1 MRVLYISH
9 LLEQSGWG
17 QASRDILQAMDSVGI
32 DVVPRIVYANNPAYK
47 PQGRML
53 ALLQKNSQNCDVVIQ
68 HVLPHLFQY
77 NGNFKKNIG
86 LYYSESSNL
95 NYTPYFSY
103 LNMMDELWVPSK
115 LMVRQ
120 AKESGVKTP
129 IYQIPHPFNQID
141 TSKYNKLP
149 IAECEID
156 DYVFYYLGE
165 ASRRKNLSALIRA
178 FHAEFSF
185 NEPVQLV
192 IKANKPGMSNIDC
205 SNFIN
210 EISAAAK
217 ENSKL
222 YYNTNKFK
230 QEIIITSDMTD
241 DNIRELH
248 KTCDCLVV
256 PSSGE
261 AINLPAMD
269 ALNFG
274 NIVVGN
280 AMTGISEFIRHTE
293 NGYLVD
299 AHEKKCYGM
308 IEGFQDMYSARE
320 SCYEIDE
327 IDLMRGMRWAYNNRD
342 KNTTTLS
349 PTIEEVGLMIK
360 ERLNESSK

>member
-17 QASRDILQAMDSVGI
+17 QASRDILKAMDSVGI
-32 DVVPRIVYANNPAYK
+32 DVVPRVVYANNPSYK

-53 ALLQKNSQNCDVVIQ
+53 SLLQKNSKNCDVVIQ

-77 NGNFKKNIG
+77 DGNFKRNIG
-86 LYYSESSNL
+86 LYYAESGEL
-95 NYTPYFSY
+95 NYTSYFSY
-103 LNMMDELWVPSK
+103 LNMMDELWVPSA
-115 LMVRQ
+115 MMIQQ
-120 AKESGVKTP
+120 AVSAGVKTP

-141 TSKYNKLP
+141 VNKYNRLP
-149 IAECEID
+149 IAECESG

-165 ASRRKNLSALIRA
+165 ATRRKNLSALIRA
-178 FHAEFSF
+178 FHTEFSF

-192 IKANKPGMSNIDC
+192 IKASKPGMSNSEC
-205 SNFIN
+205 ANLIN
-210 EISAAAK
+210 EIATAAK

-222 YYNTNKFK
+222 YYNVSKFK
-230 QEIIITSDMTD
+230 REIIINSDMSD

-274 NIVVGN
+274 NMVVGN
-280 AMTGISEFIRHTE
+280 KNTGIKEFVRHLG
-293 NGYLVD
+293 NGYLVKS
-299 AHEKKCYGM
+299 HLKNCYGM
-308 IEGFQDMYSARE
+308 VDGFKDMYSARE
-320 SCYEIDE
+320 TCYEIDE
-327 IDLMRGMRWAYNNRD
+327 IDLCNGMRWAYNNRG
-342 KNTTTLS
+342 KHTTTLS
-349 PTIEEVGLMIK
+349 PTTEEVGLIIK
-360 ERLNESSK
+360 ERLYESSK